1 MHTIVRNSSFF
12 KKIPAEAPAPQQA
25 SALPRSSPSAPTAIF
40 PCPVPTGGGQR
51 RAAVAPD
58 IQQID
63 PDIQQNDPDIQQN
76 DPDARGNNHPAA
88 IAPNILQ
95 NDAQESED
103 EFVDAEEPEANVEPE
118 VPQAEAI
125 IHPGN
130 GPAPPPSLTAF
141 HPPLDAD
148 IAQEPFALPPDINPP
163 RYNLRRGAR
172 ELND

>member
-1 MHTIVRNSSFF
+1 MVTVGRKGHKIVRNSSFF

-63 PDIQQNDPDIQQN
+63 PDIQQNDPDIQ
-76 DPDARGNNHPAA
+76 R
-88 IAPNILQ
+88 
-95 NDAQESED
+95 
-103 EFVDAEEPEANVEPE
+103 
-118 VPQAEAI
+118 
-125 IHPGN
+125 N
-130 GPAPPPSLTAF
+130 GPAPPPPLAAF